1 MRSPSIENF
10 KPRKNKFQTGIGIS
24 LNNNLFFDRK
34 FGIKTPKSLRNKN
47 GFEKQKINNNE
58 NITMKKTK
66 GEKNEFPNISGF
78 LGGIIEQKNTIG
90 MNPNFFSK
98 KKRGSLLSQINLNIE
113 KTNQNLNNPEEFYTN
128 YFNSILGGGVDQPKF
143 EGKRVRRRSSAICFS
158 NKMIMSP
165 INNMKNKK
173 KK

>member
-1 MRSPSIENF
+1 MIRSPSIE
-10 KPRKNKFQTGIGIS
+10 KYRSKTNKFQTGIGIS
-24 LNNNLFFDRK
+24 FN
-34 FGIKTPKSLRNKN
+34 NKN
-47 GFEKQKINNNE
+47 NSFGGKFEIKAQKTLKKQKINNNE
-58 NITMKKTK
+58 NISTKKSK
-66 GEKNEFPNISGF
+66 GEKCEFSNF
-78 LGGIIEQKNTIG
+78 IIEQKSTMG
-90 MNPNFFSK
+90 KNPNFFSK
-98 KKRGSLLSQINLNIE
+98 KKKGNLLSQINLNIE

-158 NKMIMSP
+158 NKMMMSP